1 LYPVGRNWPDAQPFR
16 IELYEDAVN
25 PMARPVFDDAAR
37 VLRIPLPK
45 GERATLRLSMRLSKR
60 DVYERMGLW
69 QWLDAATQQQIEAS
83 TLDGRCWLFT
93 PWQDVELI
101 HAVQRPLIQ
110 PHLDRLT
117 IDRFLSATH
126 ALPRFIAT
134 CSLKSTDRLDLL
146 AQWHEPDDMQPT
158 GPVDHQRH
166 DVAFEVKVTDSRDYT
181 AGDDAYPEHTL
192 PAEEQ
197 EGPDV
202 VGINSRK
209 RDRVAV
215 KRHEFNDTRYRR
227 IEYRLKGTTRY
238 REYLTPSLLL
248 MPDPV
253 LDPGPYEQV
262 EKSLFVEGP
271 PAVTWIPNSAPPPAP
286 QILYIVPTFGWV
298 RSQDETGT
306 ARSWRRGGGL
316 RVYLD
321 RPWNLTGYGEMLAVV
336 LPAAGFSGD
345 PDTQPAEN
353 PYKNRVTQW
362 GNDPIW
368 ESPFVAG
375 IAPAPARFPLARF
388 HPDAAGAWLPAG
400 APASEADQSPGPFR
414 TSDLRTPSGSAQA
427 PVGIAPHDVFYDSQR
442 QLWYCDIEIDHG
454 RSYWPFVRLALARY
468 QPCSTEG
475 AHLSEVVLAD
485 FMQLTADRS
494 LTVRSERE
502 GRIRHV
508 TVYGHGD
515 TQSAGAREVR
525 PRSEIHPL
533 TGEVTEVPPVSP
545 TSLVDVWLERL
556 EPSLGEDFGWQ
567 RIADGKPAPL
577 PPGHGV
583 GIFAALPRLT
593 PQIHPEQAIRANR
606 LLTAGAFDRLQAEG
620 LVESL
625 LQRPPLWDGRVELP
639 PDDAPRGQL
648 RLVIA
653 EYEEYPIDADG
664 DSHGTTRTGTGRR
677 LVFLEQVAV
686 S

>member
-1 LYPVGRNWPDAQPFR
+1 
-16 IELYEDAVN
+16 
-25 PMARPVFDDAAR
+25 
-37 VLRIPLPK
+37 
-45 GERATLRLSMRLSKR
+45 
-60 DVYERMGLW
+60 
-69 QWLDAATQQQIEAS
+69 
-83 TLDGRCWLFT
+83 
-93 PWQDVELI
+93 
-101 HAVQRPLIQ
+101 
-110 PHLDRLT
+110 
-117 IDRFLSATH
+117 
-126 ALPRFIAT
+126 
-134 CSLKSTDRLDLL
+134 
-146 AQWHEPDDMQPT
+146 
-158 GPVDHQRH
+158 
-166 DVAFEVKVTDSRDYT
+166 
-181 AGDDAYPEHTL
+181 
-192 PAEEQ
+192 
-197 EGPDV
+197 
-202 VGINSRK
+202 
-209 RDRVAV
+209 
-215 KRHEFNDTRYRR
+215 
-227 IEYRLKGTTRY
+227 
-238 REYLTPSLLL
+238 
-248 MPDPV
+248 
-253 LDPGPYEQV
+253 
-262 EKSLFVEGP
+262 
-271 PAVTWIPNSAPPPAP
+271 
-286 QILYIVPTFGWV
+286 
-298 RSQDETGT
+298 
-306 ARSWRRGGGL
+306 
-316 RVYLD
+316 
-321 RPWNLTGYGEMLAVV
+321 
-336 LPAAGFSGD
+336 
-345 PDTQPAEN
+345 
-353 PYKNRVTQW
+353 
-362 GNDPIW
+362 
-368 ESPFVAG
+368 
-375 IAPAPARFPLARF
+375 
-388 HPDAAGAWLPAG
+388 
-400 APASEADQSPGPFR
+400 
-414 TSDLRTPSGSAQA
+414 
-427 PVGIAPHDVFYDSQR
+427 
-442 QLWYCDIEIDHG
+442 
-454 RSYWPFVRLALARY
+454 
-468 QPCSTEG
+468 
-475 AHLSEVVLAD
+475 VVLAD